1 MNKTSNYYE
10 QVGDNL
16 KGGEATRA
24 YRQAQN
30 QLNPSEP
37 NYLENVKRI
46 QNKII
51 KSLS

>member
-1 MNKTSNYYE
+1 MNKTSTYYE

-16 KGGEATRA
+16 KGEEATRA

-30 QLNPSEP
+30 QLDTNDKDH
-37 NYLENVKRI
+37 LENVKRI
-46 QNKII
+46 QAKII